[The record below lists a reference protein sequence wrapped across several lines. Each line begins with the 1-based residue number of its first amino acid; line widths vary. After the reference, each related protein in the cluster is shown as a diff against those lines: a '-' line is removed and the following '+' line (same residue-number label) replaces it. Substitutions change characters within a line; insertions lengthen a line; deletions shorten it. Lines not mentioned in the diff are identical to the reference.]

1 MIEIIKN
8 KTGKIF
14 FRVLIILSIIMAIAF
29 GGAVFYGSKSI
40 HDLFKNNEKLKLAIA
55 NLTKEDQIGY
65 AKVLNQTRKNGR
77 LYTTLKF
84 VETARDNKL
93 KRILEKEYTI
103 EGDVIFFDALV
114 VTFEDTAVI
123 GGKRSL
129 YLWRRVYGENMAPVE
144 GLPIEVIS
152 QKPNRYADLLHQ
164 LHLSDQEM
172 FWEAIWSLANDPEA
186 LKEYGI
192 KAIYGNVVYK
202 KLKPG
207 LIYVFKIGARGTLYP
222 ETIPDL

>member
-1 MIEIIKN
+1 
-8 KTGKIF
+8 
-14 FRVLIILSIIMAIAF
+14 
-29 GGAVFYGSKSI
+29 VFYGSKSI